1 MTYLL
6 TSTMI
11 ADASPLQRFRVICRL
26 MMKEFFR
33 NRFAIFTMLLLPIFT
48 LVIAFVAT
56 KDVLMLVA
64 LDSGEVISIS
74 MLEVHVVTATLTGI
88 AIMTAMAGF
97 YITISSAKRDRRLF
111 LSGYRAIHIVG
122 AKALICGVV
131 LLAGSSLVY
140 SLTVL
145 FVSPKNHLIAY
156 GAVLL
161 VGFVYVFLGIL
172 VGSLVPRE
180 FEGSLLVLLIS
191 FIDTMLITNPMSSGS
206 YRTLFSK
213 MFPGYSPVQIMLE
226 ATFTPPV
233 SNLVFPT
240 AGSLLYTLV
249 LGIAALWIF
258 CKRNK
263 IARKGT
269 LRRYA

>member
-1 MTYLL
+1 MTGLP
-6 TSTMI
+6 TNTRSVD
-11 ADASPLQRFRVICRL
+11 ADPLQQFRVICRL

-56 KDVLMLVA
+56 KDVPMLVA
-64 LDSGEVISIS
+64 LDSGEVVLVS

-97 YITISSAKRDRRLF
+97 YITISSTKRDRRLF

-122 AKALICGVV
+122 TKALICGVV
-131 LLAGSSLVY
+131 LLAGSFLVY

-145 FVSPKNHLIAY
+145 FVTPKSHLIAY

-161 VGFVYVFLGIL
+161 VGLVYIFLGIL

-191 FIDTMLITNPMSSGS
+191 FIDTMLITNPMSSGT

-213 MFPGYSPVQIMLE
+213 TFPGYSPVQVMLE
-226 ATFTPPV
+226 AAFTPPV

-240 AGSLLYTLV
+240 VGSLLYTLF
-249 LGIAALWIF
+249 LGIVALWIF
-258 CKRNK
+258 WKKNK
-263 IARKGT
+263 IARKVA
-269 LRRYA
+269 LRGYA